1 MNIKKTTYPDQRFTN
16 HKEWRDYLSNQ
27 ELNATDKFEADF
39 MRIWSDFKQ
48 SIVNARTKKK

>member
-16 HKEWRDYLSNQ
+16 HKEWREWLTKQ
-27 ELNATDKFEADF
+27 EFDATAKFEADF

-48 SIVNARTKKK
+48 SIVAARTKKV